1 MDTPTSRPPISL
13 SAPLREM
20 QRWALDWLV
29 SWWQLLHFTV
39 LIATLALAPSS
50 YSRRARSVLARE
62 IVLGSAPHLLW
73 FSLMTTFISL
83 VIIRIVVVTSSS
95 YGLSRYA
102 LEMVVRVLV
111 LELIPLTVALFV
123 ALRNTLP
130 AGVAFAQAL
139 AQVRGKAGGFAM
151 APSARAPRPADAQ
164 EAVMRATGAAD
175 AAGTTGAADASGASG
190 ATGAAGAV
198 HAADARDAPGA
209 AGAAGS
215 AGAAKAADATDH
227 AAGSGAAG
235 GKAVRTLGEAAEVS
249 AAAAPARLAAAAGR
263 DAELRGISGLQREFF
278 PRAMA
283 GMFAVWLLGAVSCV
297 LTLVLAYL
305 SIYGFTPYALQGYTR
320 VVGQIFN
327 PAVSLILM
335 VKIVFF
341 SFAVGM
347 IPLASAYFGASARLR
362 HVHGLSDMVRMFSV
376 LLLIEAASLMGNYY

>member
-1 MDTPTSRPPISL
+1 MNTRPASPL
-13 SAPLREM
+13 FAPLREM
-20 QRWALDWLV
+20 SRWALDWAV

-39 LIATLALAPSS
+39 LIATLALSPSS
-50 YSRRARSVLARE
+50 YNRRHRPVLARE
-62 IVLGSAPHLLW
+62 IVLGTAPHLLW

-83 VIIRIVVVTSSS
+83 VIIRIVVVTSAS

-139 AQVRGKAGGFAM
+139 TSVRGKA
-151 APSARAPRPADAQ
+151 
-164 EAVMRATGAAD
+164 
-175 AAGTTGAADASGASG
+175 
-190 ATGAAGAV
+190 
-198 HAADARDAPGA
+198 
-209 AGAAGS
+209 
-215 AGAAKAADATDH
+215 
-227 AAGSGAAG
+227 
-235 GKAVRTLGEAAEVS
+235 
-249 AAAAPARLAAAAGR
+249 LAAAAGH
-263 DAELRGISGLQREFF
+263 DAQFRGVAGLQREFF

-305 SIYGFTPYALQGYTR
+305 SIYGFTPYALPGYTR

-327 PAVSLILM
+327 PAVSMILAL
-335 VKIVFF
+335 KIVFF

>member
-1 MDTPTSRPPISL
+1 MNTPTSRPTPAL
-13 SAPLREM
+13 FAPLREM
-20 QRWALDWLV
+20 QRWALDWVV

-39 LIATLALAPSS
+39 LVATLALSPSS
-50 YSRRARSVLARE
+50 YNRRARPILARE

-83 VIIRIVVVTSSS
+83 VIIRIVVVTSAS

-139 AQVRGKAGGFAM
+139 AEVRGKGGGFPLAHGARLPEPAA
-151 APSARAPRPADAQ
+151 APVA
-164 EAVMRATGAAD
+164 
-175 AAGTTGAADASGASG
+175 GASG
-190 ATGAAGAV
+190 IAG
-198 HAADARDAPGA
+198 GQM
-209 AGAAGS
+209 AAGS
-215 AGAAKAADATDH
+215 AAPAP
-227 AAGSGAAG
+227 
-235 GKAVRTLGEAAEVS
+235 TLGETAEAA
-249 AAAAPARLAAAAGR
+249 AAAAPARLAAAAER

-327 PAVSLILM
+327 PAVTLILLL
-335 VKIVFF
+335 KIVFF

>member
-1 MDTPTSRPPISL
+1 MAGANMAPMNTPSAPPPSPL
-13 SAPLREM
+13 FAPLREL

-29 SWWQLLHFTV
+29 SWWQVLHFTV
-39 LIATLALAPSS
+39 LVATLALTPSS
-50 YSRRARSVLARE
+50 YNRRARPVLARE
-62 IVLGSAPHLLW
+62 IVLGTAPHLLW
-73 FSLMTTFISL
+73 FSLMTTLISL

-111 LELIPLTVALFV
+111 LELLPLTVALFV

-139 AQVRGKAGGFAM
+139 AEVRGNG
-151 APSARAPRPADAQ
+151 
-164 EAVMRATGAAD
+164 
-175 AAGTTGAADASGASG
+175 
-190 ATGAAGAV
+190 
-198 HAADARDAPGA
+198 
-209 AGAAGS
+209 
-215 AGAAKAADATDH
+215 
-227 AAGSGAAG
+227 
-235 GKAVRTLGEAAEVS
+235 
-249 AAAAPARLAAAAGR
+249 
-263 DAELRGISGLQREFF
+263 GLQREFF

-283 GMFAVWLLGAVSCV
+283 GIFAVWLLGAVSCV

-305 SIYGFTPYALQGYTR
+305 SIYGVTPYALPGYTR

-327 PAVSLILM
+327 PAVTLILLL
-335 VKIVFF
+335 KIVLF

>member
-1 MDTPTSRPPISL
+1 MNTPTSRPLPAL
-13 SAPLREM
+13 FAPLREM
-20 QRWALDWLV
+20 QRWALDWIV

-39 LIATLALAPSS
+39 LVATLALSPSS
-50 YSRRARSVLARE
+50 YNRRARPILARE
-62 IVLGSAPHLLW
+62 IVLGTAPHLLW

-83 VIIRIVVVTSSS
+83 VIIRIVVVTSAS

-139 AQVRGKAGGFAM
+139 AEVRGKGGGFPVAHG
-151 APSARAPRPADAQ
+151 ARLPEAVRRAPGV
-164 EAVMRATGAAD
+164 AVD
-175 AAGTTGAADASGASG
+175 AAGGADE
-190 ATGAAGAV
+190 TV
-198 HAADARDAPGA
+198 NHAADLAVNGA
-209 AGAAGS
+209 ATKAPNAAAPVTGAGKVASGDVAAGS
-215 AGAAKAADATDH
+215 TGPAP
-227 AAGSGAAG
+227 
-235 GKAVRTLGEAAEVS
+235 TLGETAEAA
-249 AAAAPARLAAAAGR
+249 AAAAPARLAAAAEH

-278 PRAMA
+278 PRALA

-327 PAVSLILM
+327 PAVSLILLL
-335 VKIVFF
+335 KIVFF

>member
-1 MDTPTSRPPISL
+1 MDTPTSRPPFPL
-13 SAPLREM
+13 FAPLREL

-39 LIATLALAPSS
+39 LITTLALAPAS

-139 AQVRGKAGGFAM
+139 AEVRGKAGGFAM

-164 EAVMRATGAAD
+164 AAVVR
-175 AAGTTGAADASGASG
+175 
-190 ATGAAGAV
+190 
-198 HAADARDAPGA
+198 A
-209 AGAAGS
+209 AGAADP
-215 AGAAKAADATDH
+215 AGVADAADATDQ
-227 AAGSGAAG
+227 AAGPDAG
-235 GKAVRTLGEAAEVS
+235 GKTVHTLGEAAEAS

-263 DAELRGISGLQREFF
+263 DAELHGISGLQREFF

-327 PAVSLILM
+327 PAVSLILT

-341 SFAVGM
+341 SFAVSM

>member
-1 MDTPTSRPPISL
+1 
-13 SAPLREM
+13 
-20 QRWALDWLV
+20 
-29 SWWQLLHFTV
+29 
-39 LIATLALAPSS
+39 
-50 YSRRARSVLARE
+50 
-62 IVLGSAPHLLW
+62 
-73 FSLMTTFISL
+73 
-83 VIIRIVVVTSSS
+83 
-95 YGLSRYA
+95 
-102 LEMVVRVLV
+102 MVVRVLV

-139 AQVRGKAGGFAM
+139 ASVRNKGGGFPVAHG
-151 APSARAPRPADAQ
+151 AR
-164 EAVMRATGAAD
+164 
-175 AAGTTGAADASGASG
+175 
-190 ATGAAGAV
+190 
-198 HAADARDAPGA
+198 APGA
-209 AGAAGS
+209 AQP
-215 AGAAKAADATDH
+215 
-227 AAGSGAAG
+227 
-235 GKAVRTLGEAAEVS
+235 TLGEAAEAA
-249 AAAAPARLAAAAGR
+249 AAAAPAELAAAAEG

-297 LTLVLAYL
+297 LTLILSYL

-327 PAVSLILM
+327 PAVSMILM
-335 VKIVFF
+335 VKIVLF

>member
-1 MDTPTSRPPISL
+1 MAPMNTPSPRPPL
-13 SAPLREM
+13 ALFAPLREM
-20 QRWALDWLV
+20 QRWALDWVV

-39 LIATLALAPSS
+39 LVATLALAPSS
-50 YSRRARSVLARE
+50 YSRRARPVLARE
-62 IVLGSAPHLLW
+62 IVLGTAPHLLW

-139 AQVRGKAGGFAM
+139 AEVRGNSGGFPLAHGARLPDSVRRAGGTAADTGSPAPAEGAM
-151 APSARAPRPADAQ
+151 PAAG
-164 EAVMRATGAAD
+164 ATTAGAESAAD
-175 AAGTTGAADASGASG
+175 AP
-190 ATGAAGAV
+190 
-198 HAADARDAPGA
+198 AP
-209 AGAAGS
+209 
-215 AGAAKAADATDH
+215 
-227 AAGSGAAG
+227 
-235 GKAVRTLGEAAEVS
+235 TLGETAEAA
-249 AAAAPARLAAAAGR
+249 AAAAPAKLAAAAGR

-283 GMFAVWLLGAVSCV
+283 GIFAVWLLGAVSCV

-305 SIYGFTPYALQGYTR
+305 TIYGFTPYALQGYTR

-327 PAVSLILM
+327 PAVSMILM
-335 VKIVFF
+335 LKIVFF

-347 IPLASAYFGASARLR
+347 IPLASAYFGASERLR